1 MKRITF
7 TSEST
12 ERCQLIF
19 GKNMIEKLPESIRV
33 VDSGFKKSFAGNL
46 KPEYLM
52 PGGEHIKS
60 IDRVFEIYQLVRV
73 SRCKAVTAIGGGSI
87 IDLVGYACA
96 GHTEVEKLF
105 LFPTTTVG
113 QIMPAINGFK
123 LNFEFVKDLLC
134 ANGIPDRVFI
144 DSSISYKEY
153 LDSSRSDLLFPLLV
167 ALSFDMR
174 LFRYISNLVA
184 SGKEITEEQWDD
196 IVFSSVKAY
205 LKGIELKKPFVGA
218 ETGGL
223 IETASRLRTGNRAAV
238 ILGAMVELRLAREF
252 SNNDVKS
259 SEVFFGLVRQL
270 WNRNWPSR
278 IDLSSLVD
286 LIEQK
291 GGLKI
296 STPDGSLDG
305 TYFVG
310 YSSFERFI
318 REKTWRGLES
328 FA

>member
-1 MKRITF
+1 MKRIAF
-7 TSEST
+7 TSESA
-12 ERCQLIF
+12 ERCQLVF
-19 GKNMIEKLPESIRV
+19 GKDLIEKLPESMRV
-33 VDSGFKKSFAGNL
+33 VDSGFRKSNAGNL
-46 KPEYLM
+46 KSEYLM

-73 SRCKAVTAIGGGSI
+73 SKCRAVTAIGGGSI
-87 IDLVGYACA
+87 IDLVGYASA

-105 LFPTTTVG
+105 LFPTTTVS
-113 QIMPAINGFK
+113 QIMPALDGFK

-144 DSSISYKEY
+144 DSSISYREY

-174 LFRYISNLVA
+174 LFKYISNQVA
-184 SGKEITEEQWDD
+184 SGKDITEELWDD

-205 LKGIELKKPFVGA
+205 LKGIELKKPYIGA
-218 ETGGL
+218 ETGRL
-223 IETASRLRTGNRAAV
+223 IETASRLRAGNRAAV
-238 ILGAMVELRLAREF
+238 ILGAMIELRLAREVD
-252 SNNDVKS
+252 NNEAKS
-259 SEVFFGLVRQL
+259 SEDFFGLVRQL
-270 WNRNWPSR
+270 WNRNWSSR

-291 GGLKI
+291 GGVKI
-296 STPDGSLDG
+296 STPDGSLDRA
-305 TYFVG
+305 YFVG
-310 YSSFERFI
+310 YSSFEKFI
-318 REKTWRGLES
+318 RDKTWRGLES